1 MKPIFAAAL
10 FLAILP
16 ALGSSVFAQSESR
29 EELLKEIETK
39 RTELSALEKQF
50 LAPSDEDWLAY
61 AEFLKQPNT
70 GLIRL
75 LPREVYD
82 KDSRLTIRGGG
93 AFYSFIRLTHA
104 YGYGSDIMLEQGQLA
119 VGFAG
124 ADFGMLANV
133 GDVPI
138 EGITADFP
146 PRFITAYAPP
156 EREPDA
162 REEARRFQNGLTID
176 NLRYERRLPA
186 RVRTTYLLRSIDYST
201 SDVLVAFRV
210 IRKDTDGSIIIVWR
224 LLKKY
229 PKPELARN
237 N

>member
-50 LAPSDEDWLAY
+50 LAPSDEDWSAY

-93 AFYSFIRLTHA
+93 AFYSFI
-104 YGYGSDIMLEQGQLA
+104 
-119 VGFAG
+119 
-124 ADFGMLANV
+124 
-133 GDVPI
+133 
-138 EGITADFP
+138 
-146 PRFITAYAPP
+146 
-156 EREPDA
+156 
-162 REEARRFQNGLTID
+162 
-176 NLRYERRLPA
+176 
-186 RVRTTYLLRSIDYST
+186 
-201 SDVLVAFRV
+201 
-210 IRKDTDGSIIIVWR
+210 
-224 LLKKY
+224 
-229 PKPELARN
+229 
-237 N
+237 